1 MPISPGAAKKRGS
14 QIFKLSL
21 NLCELNTKAFFK
33 VTIWNLK
40 LEIPNWDLT
49 IANYPNIFVIGDL
62 AHFSHQDGQPL
73 LGVAPVAMQQGR
85 YVANLIENR
94 QRGKGLPAFRYVNKE
109 NLAVIILP
117 AKEAHD

>member
-1 MPISPGAAKKRGS
+1 
-14 QIFKLSL
+14 
-21 NLCELNTKAFFK
+21 

-73 LGVAPVAMQQGR
+73 PGVAPVAMQQGR